1 MSERKRLLPRK
12 AKEWL
17 KMVFWRVSEDGM
29 VSKGAKRVELTQQVN
44 RKLDCKGA
52 MELQRWIRVKQDNCK
67 QNKNDKKE
75 KMEETRK

>member
-1 MSERKRLLPRK
+1 MGMSWRIFTAFTSAGQKKAVNVRDQKMSERKRLLPID

-29 VSKGAKRVELTQQVN
+29 VLKGAKRVELTQQVN

-52 MELQRWIRVKQDNCK
+52 MEL
-67 QNKNDKKE
+67 
-75 KMEETRK
+75 